1 MSAYRIGLTGGIAS
15 GKSTVSELFAQHG
28 VEVIDADQL
37 AREVVAPGTPGLAA
51 VVEAFGP
58 GVLSESGVLDRQAL
72 RKLVF
77 DDQKRREQLEHILH
91 PRIRELMAQRAE
103 AARSPYCILAI
114 PLLVEN
120 DLMDQVDRVLVVD
133 VDVSTQRERLKWRDG
148 STDKEI
154 EGILSAQTGR
164 AERLTHADDV
174 IDNSGT
180 LDDLSAQVARLHHY
194 YLATA
199 AQG

>member
-28 VEVIDADQL
+28 VEVIDADQI
-37 AREVVAPGTPGLAA
+37 AREVVAPGQPGLAA

-58 GVLSESGVLDRQAL
+58 EVLTEGGTLDRQAL

-77 DDQKRREQLEHILH
+77 DDPERRARLEQILH
-91 PRIRELMAQRAE
+91 PRIRELMAQRARV
-103 AARSPYCILAI
+103 AHSPYCILAI

-133 VDVSTQRERLKWRDG
+133 VDVETQRERLKWRDG

-154 EGILSAQTGR
+154 EAILKAQTGR

-174 IDNSGT
+174 IENSGT
-180 LDDLSAQVARLHHY
+180 LEDLAAQVGRLHHY
-194 YLATA
+194 YLAVATET
-199 AQG
+199 